1 MATSNIKFQSSN
13 QFQIS
18 KSMTN
23 KPKLLRFAM
32 TAMKFMMGSE
42 FQAVQETSTFDM
54 DESF

>member
-32 TAMKFMMGSE
+32 NAMKFMMGSE
-42 FQAVQETSTFDM
+42 FHAVQETSTFDM